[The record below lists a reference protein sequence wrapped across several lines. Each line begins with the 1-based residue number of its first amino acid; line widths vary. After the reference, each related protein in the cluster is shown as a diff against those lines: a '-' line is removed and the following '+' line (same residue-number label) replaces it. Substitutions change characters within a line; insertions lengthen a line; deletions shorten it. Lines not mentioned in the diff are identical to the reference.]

1 MLENLIYLGSQRW
14 RKKTIIVS
22 VNKPIF
28 YGLQTELVQETIW
41 IPENDL
47 ETKPLSH
54 IKKVNKHNKNFLRGK

>member
-1 MLENLIYLGSQRW
+1 MK
-14 RKKTIIVS
+14 KKTIVKSINRPS
-22 VNKPIF
+22 Y
-28 YGLQTELVQETIW
+28 YGMQTQLVQEIIW